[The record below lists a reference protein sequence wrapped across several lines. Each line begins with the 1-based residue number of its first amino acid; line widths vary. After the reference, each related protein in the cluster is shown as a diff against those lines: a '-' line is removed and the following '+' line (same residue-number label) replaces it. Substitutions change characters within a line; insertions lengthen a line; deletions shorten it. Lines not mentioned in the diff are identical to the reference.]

1 MDAPEILRIL
11 TAVNSRAIRAEKI
24 QGKLDQDLTTT
35 RKALTQVTDELE
47 QVSKLADLI
56 YEVGQRMGAVTDY
69 LLKEH
74 GIQEGSRGS
83 ESFEVILNSVVEK
96 TEAQEPKKDA
106 ETPSPTAKLL
116 GVVFDQ
122 RLRWKEHVQQVI
134 KRATKTAM
142 ALSGLRH
149 LRPEQM
155 QQLYQACVAPI
166 VDYASTVCH
175 GPLRD
180 KVHIR
185 HLNTVQ
191 RNVLIR
197 ILSAFRT
204 VATATLEVE
213 AYILPTHL
221 RLRHRAQRTIARLHT
236 LPRDHPIWSALFRA
250 QNRRNNVGSY
260 ARFPLAEAL
269 KTMDV
274 DRLNELETINPHPLP
289 PWRPDAFTEIE
300 LEPDRET
307 ARERAVSAKNTSDI
321 VVYSDASGREGH
333 LGAAIVALND
343 NDESMWRNS

>member
-1 MDAPEILRIL
+1 MEWARR
-11 TAVNSRAIRAEKI
+11 T
-24 QGKLDQDLTTT
+24 
-35 RKALTQVTDELE
+35 
-47 QVSKLADLI
+47 
-56 YEVGQRMGAVTDY
+56 
-69 LLKEH
+69 
-74 GIQEGSRGS
+74 GSR
-83 ESFEVILNSVVEK
+83 FAAEK
-96 TEAQEPKKDA
+96 TELIHLTRKKGEHLEGQISFDGA
-106 ETPSPTAKLL
+106 DVKPSPTAKLL

-122 RLRWKEHVQQVI
+122 GLRWKEHVQQAI
-134 KRATKTAM
+134 KRATKTAI

-155 QQLYQACVAPI
+155 RQLYQACVAPI
-166 VDYASTVCH
+166 VDYASTVWH
-175 GPLRD
+175 DPLRD

-221 RLRHRAQRTIARLHT
+221 RLRHRAQHTIARLHT